1 MNQSPAIQSPNGD
14 APHEDLMRRHL
25 HEENL
30 PQAVLPACPVNQI
43 LKGQKAL
50 VTGANSGI
58 GKAVALALARAGA
71 DVVINYL
78 SRPDV
83 AEAVVEDAAR
93 CGINAYAHQADVRS
107 EAEVQAMFQKMFH
120 EFGTIDILVN
130 NAGLQKDAP
139 IEHMTL
145 AEWQIVLDVNL
156 TGQFLCAREA
166 IREFKR
172 RGIRQE
178 VSCAGGKII
187 CVSSVHEVIPWAG
200 HVNYAASKGG
210 VMLMMKSIAQEVAP
224 YRIRVN
230 SVCPGAVR
238 TPINMDAWGT
248 PAAYRELMK
257 LIPYKRIGE
266 PDDIGR
272 ACVWLASDEADYIHG
287 ASIFVDGGMTLYP
300 GFETGG

>member
-1 MNQSPAIQSPNGD
+1 MKTETEN
-14 APHEDLMRRHL
+14 L
-25 HEENL
+25 NL
-30 PQAVLPACPVNQI
+30 PQPVTPDCRVPRI

-58 GKAVALALARAGA
+58 GQAVAIALARAGA
-71 DVVINYL
+71 DVVVNYV
-78 SRPDV
+78 SRPEAAEEVVNYIAAQGGGAFAHRANV
-83 AEAVVEDAAR
+83 AKED
-93 CGINAYAHQADVRS
+93 
-107 EAEVQAMFQKMFH
+107 EVQAMFKRMIQ

-130 NAGLQKDAP
+130 NAGLQKDSP
-139 IEHMTL
+139 IDKMAL
-145 AEWQIVLDVNL
+145 ADWHFVLDVNL

-172 RGIRQE
+172 RGIRKE
-178 VSCAGGKII
+178 ISCAAGKII
-187 CVSSVHEVIPWAG
+187 CMSSVHEVIPWAG

-224 YRIRVN
+224 HRIRVN

-238 TPINMDAWGT
+238 TPINMEAWGT
-248 PAAYRELMK
+248 PEAYRELMK

-266 PDDIGR
+266 PDDVGR
-272 ACVWLASDEADYIHG
+272 AVVWLASDDSDYIHG